1 MTQSLISFR
10 PFREE
15 DFSPLLAWFRAPHV
29 ARWWPVPES
38 DAAVAATYLPR
49 IRGEESVYMYA
60 ILLDAVPIGM
70 AQICPVDQLHGTI
83 PDACSLDLLIGDT
96 SFINRGLGPRI
107 IEAFRFASP
116 IRTRIIKD
124 RFGLLRR
131 RALSCE
137 DGFSRKVRPFYF
149 LPATARNPA
158 YDPQSKISA
167 NPARSRMGRAERSPS
182 FRVAGMSEGSA

>member
-38 DAAVAATYLPR
+38 NAAVAAKYLPR

-70 AQICPVDQLHGTI
+70 AQISPVGQQHGVI

-96 SFINRGLGPRI
+96 SFINRGLGPRVI
-107 IEAFRFASP
+107 DAFVAAE
-116 IRTRIIKD
+116 I
-124 RFGLLRR
+124 FGHRGFSICLADPHEDNQRSVRAFEKAGFELRR
-131 RALSCE
+131 RFQQE
-137 DGFSRKVRPFYF
+137 GQTF
-149 LPATARNPA
+149 LLLARNCPK
-158 YDPQSKISA
+158 P
-167 NPARSRMGRAERSPS
+167 GL
-182 FRVAGMSEGSA
+182 

>member
-10 PFREE
+10 LFREE

-38 DAAVAATYLPR
+38 DAAVAAKYLPR

-96 SFINRGLGPRI
+96 SFINRGLGPRVI
-107 IEAFRFASP
+107 DAFVAAEIFEHRGFSICLADPHEDNQRSV
-116 IRTRIIKD
+116 RAFEKAG
-124 RFGLLRR
+124 FELLRR
-131 RALSCE
+131 FQR
-137 DGFSRKVRPFYF
+137 DGQTF
-149 LPATARNPA
+149 LLLARNCP
-158 YDPQSKISA
+158 K
-167 NPARSRMGRAERSPS
+167 PS
-182 FRVAGMSEGSA
+182 L